1 MIDSSDESDDPNV
14 RDEELKSGSIARGS
28 HESGAASP
36 RSAAAIT
43 TDDPDCLRLQDSS
56 VLFSSEEEEKHDDDD
71 VAPKRRRKSSDQETA
86 SVSAQKTFERIV
98 DSLPENLRANW
109 SWLRQR
115 RVCFRQLELG
125 HCKYKDKYVS
135 RLTASK
141 CVSTFQNSISSLNPE
156 SEYLRRSKKD
166 WLCDKTH
173 AGIEAED
180 VMQYLDLISNA
191 CPEELPNL
199 LRFNGD
205 DRVLR
210 IMAIYHINKVSKQ
223 CKTRHVY
230 PSAVLYT

>member
-28 HESGAASP
+28 QESGAASP

-43 TDDPDCLRLQDSS
+43 PDDPDCLRLQDSS
-56 VLFSSEEEEKHDDDD
+56 VLFSSEEEKHDDDD

-98 DSLPENLRANW
+98 DSLPENLRAIW

-141 CVSTFQNSISSLNPE
+141 CVSTLRVAIS
-156 SEYLRRSKKD
+156 
-166 WLCDKTH
+166 T
-173 AGIEAED
+173 
-180 VMQYLDLISNA
+180 LD
-191 CPEELPNL
+191 
-199 LRFNGD
+199 
-205 DRVLR
+205 
-210 IMAIYHINKVSKQ
+210 
-223 CKTRHVY
+223 
-230 PSAVLYT
+230 